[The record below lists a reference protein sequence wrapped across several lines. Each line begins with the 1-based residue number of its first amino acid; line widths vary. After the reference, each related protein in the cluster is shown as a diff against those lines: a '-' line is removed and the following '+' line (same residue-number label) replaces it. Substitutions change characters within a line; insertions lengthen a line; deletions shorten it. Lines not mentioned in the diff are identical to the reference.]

1 MSLDYWLRREE
12 IMEAVLEAL
21 ESLHWERGLWRSF
34 TIREVAEEA
43 GLDSRRVGRA
53 LEDLRRSG
61 LVGRR
66 RGGRY
71 YLKRA
76 YRSGIPLGSGPS
88 RIEL

>member
-12 IMEAVLEAL
+12 IMEAVVEAL
-21 ESLHWERGLWRSF
+21 ESLHWERGFWRSF

-43 GLDSRRVGRA
+43 GLDSSLVERA
-53 LEDLRRSG
+53 LEDLRKRG

-71 YLKRA
+71 YLKSLAGTR
-76 YRSGIPLGSGPS
+76 PS
-88 RIEL
+88 TPPSL